1 MKPSRKSPH
10 RAAGSLSRRDLAAA
24 TLLAV
29 AAAPLAGGTAH
40 AAENEPAADP
50 ILPVPIPLQVPA
62 REGTAQLADARLW
75 YWDTGGDGAPVV
87 LLHPASGSA
96 LIWLYQQPAFA
107 KAGYRVIAYSRR
119 GHYQSDPLRSDNPGV
134 ASEDLHRFVELL
146 GLGKF
151 HVLGSAAGGSIA
163 ADYALSHPDRLS
175 SLTIAC
181 NSAGVRE
188 GAIFAA
194 ANAIRP
200 KGWDDMP
207 VEFQELGP
215 SYRAANPE
223 GVKQWLE
230 LERKAVIAG
239 RPAQRSANVIT
250 EARLGEI
257 RTPTLLMTGA
267 ADLFTPPAIMRMVAA
282 RIPGSETAVAA
293 EAGHSVYWEQP
304 EFFNRT
310 VLGFLARH
318 SN

>member
-1 MKPSRKSPH
+1 MNRKQ
-10 RAAGSLSRRDLAAA
+10 GSSDSGGGKLSRRELCATTVLAA
-24 TLLAV
+24 
-29 AAAPLAGGTAH
+29 AAAPLAGSAGGTAEGET
-40 AAENEPAADP
+40 ASVS

-62 REGTAQLADARLW
+62 REGTAQLTDARLW
-75 YWDTGGDGAPVV
+75 YWDTGGEGPPVV

-96 LIWLYQQPAFA
+96 LIWLYQQPVFA

-119 GHYQSDPLRSDNPGV
+119 GHYQSDPLQADSPGV
-134 ASEDLHRFVELL
+134 ASEDLHRFIELL
-146 GLGKF
+146 GLRKF
-151 HVLGSAAGGSIA
+151 HLLGSAAGGSIA
-163 ADYALSHPDRLS
+163 VDYALSHPDRPS
-175 SLTIAC
+175 SLTVAC

-188 GAIFAA
+188 GAIFVA

-200 KGWDDMP
+200 KGWDEMP
-207 VEFQELGP
+207 VEFRELGP
-215 SYRAANPE
+215 SYRAVNPE

-230 LERKAVIAG
+230 LERKALVAG
-239 RPAQRSANVIT
+239 RARQRPANVIT

-257 RTPTLLMTGA
+257 KAPTLLIAGA
-267 ADLFTPPAIMRMVAA
+267 ADLIAPPSILRMVAA

-304 EFFNRT
+304 EFFNRA